1 MISPLIAQYILDVVW
16 DQIEDADY
24 ENQARVIIGG
34 DMVLIDR
41 EEFEELRQ
49 VITNDR
55 GRKFEDIVT
64 IKEEEQ

>member
-41 EEFEELRQ
+41 EEFEELR
-49 VITNDR
+49 
-55 GRKFEDIVT
+55 
-64 IKEEEQ
+64 